1 MSGQKT
7 PSIKWTQEQD
17 DYVKEQ
23 YRSISASAI
32 GLRLGKS
39 KSAVIGR
46 AYRLGLGRPYS
57 EVFGELA
64 THSPY
69 RYKPRKSASTDH
81 KRGSEHFY
89 RGVKAMPFIEAS
101 DAVAPLNGVGVKIWD
116 LRDGHCRWVIGDPK
130 DLTFCG
136 HDKHGKSS
144 YCNTHFATSK
154 TSQGKMKK

>member
-17 DYVKEQ
+17 EYVKEQ

-39 KSAVIGR
+39 RSAVIGR
-46 AYRLGLGRPYS
+46 AYRLGLGKPYS

-116 LRDGHCRWVIGDPK
+116 LGPKHCRWVVGEPK

-136 HDKHGKSS
+136 HPNHKGSS
-144 YCNTHFATSK
+144 YCTTHFTTSK
-154 TSQGKMKK
+154 TPAKQVKK

>member
-1 MSGQKT
+1 MSGQKAPLT
-7 PSIKWTQEQD
+7 KWTQEQD

-69 RYKPRKSASTDH
+69 RHKPRKSASDDY
-81 KRGSEHFY
+81 KRGSAHFY
-89 RGVKAMPFIEAS
+89 RGVKVMPFIEAS

-116 LRDGHCRWVIGDPK
+116 LGDGHCRWVIGDPK

-136 HDKHGKSS
+136 HSNHKGSS
-144 YCNTHFATSK
+144 YCPTHFATAKASPK
-154 TSQGKMKK
+154 QVKK